1 MPPAAPVPPD
11 EAVQALDRVYSARA
25 ATRGQLRSYSYPLIV
40 FGALTMLS
48 TPFFSIWEGAGVAAF
63 WLVAAPAGALVVARQ
78 QRAREIT
85 IGAGRAS
92 RSYAVTATALVLA
105 CFGLGM
111 IGSVTDQVD
120 VSRFGPPLA
129 ISIAY
134 LVFSRLERSVA
145 LAALA
150 SVAAAL
156 TIVLAVTDVEHA
168 VQILTLTYGASFLT
182 LGVIT
187 RSNSQRT

>member
-1 MPPAAPVPPD
+1 MPPATTVPPD

-25 ATRGQLRSYSYPLIV
+25 ATRGRLRSYSYPLIV

-48 TPFFSIWEGAGVAAF
+48 TPFFSIWEGAGVALF

-78 QRAREIT
+78 QFAREIT
-85 IGAGRAS
+85 IGAGRAP
-92 RSYAVTATALVLA
+92 RPYAVTATALVLA

-111 IGSVTDQVD
+111 IGGVTDQVD

-134 LVFSRLERSVA
+134 LVFSRLERSVT

-150 SVAAAL
+150 TAAAAL
-156 TIVLAVTDVEHA
+156 TIVLAVTDIDHA
-168 VQILTLTYGASFLT
+168 VQILTLTYGASFLI

-187 RSNSQRT
+187 HSSSQRT